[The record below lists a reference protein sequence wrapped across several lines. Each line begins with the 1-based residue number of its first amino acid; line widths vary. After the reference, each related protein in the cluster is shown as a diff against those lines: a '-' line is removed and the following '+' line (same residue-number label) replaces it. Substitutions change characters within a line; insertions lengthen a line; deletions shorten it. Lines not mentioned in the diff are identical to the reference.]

1 MSNKWGIL
9 VRKWGFKSPSTID
22 SNRTKSTSFKPSF
35 LNLSSARFFQKTP
48 SESSECRHPNRT
60 NIFSPTARACAALPC
75 CVLSPTTRPSLC
87 GGTPPCT
94 PRFAGGE
101 PPDPPEKAFERK
113 KGGLCANFHT
123 FSALSVAAPFEG
135 VLVLLAGRL
144 RLARGSAAKKRP
156 CF

>member
-1 MSNKWGIL
+1 MSNKWGIFIL
-9 VRKWGFKSPSTID
+9 KWGFKSPFTIER
-22 SNRTKSTSFKPSF
+22 NRTKSKQNRTLF
-35 LNLSSARFFQKTP
+35 LNLSSASFQRFDV
-48 SESSECRHPNRT
+48 
-60 NIFSPTARACAALPC
+60 FSPTARACAALPC